1 MRITESQLRSIIRE
15 ELEQQLSIASVSD
28 IVGEV
33 VDTLERKGLISEHA
47 SYEKLQRVQDAIIN
61 KIESNYMVEITP
73 MSEYIPEVP

>member
-28 IVGEV
+28 IVDEV
-33 VDTLERKGLISEHA
+33 VDTLERNGLISEHA